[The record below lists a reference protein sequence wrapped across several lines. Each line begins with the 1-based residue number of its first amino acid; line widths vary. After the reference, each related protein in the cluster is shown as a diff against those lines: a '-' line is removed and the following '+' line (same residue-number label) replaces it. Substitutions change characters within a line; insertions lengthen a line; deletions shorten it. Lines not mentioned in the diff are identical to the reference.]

1 MRGGYNR
8 PARPE
13 EELEAEAARRRLRQ
27 LQALVA
33 AGAAEGGTRSAV
45 DGQERPSSLLPASAA
60 PAAARLPQPAS
71 SQPNLPF
78 SSTTAV
84 HPAAAASL
92 PSASLTMA
100 QQQHPFGFGFPSHPG
115 PLSRFTEAQA
125 PHDMA
130 SFLQERRL
138 ALERTQLT
146 VQVQAQAQA
155 RARLQDILGREAE
168 TRERLMLLRQQ
179 RQQQQVDNLLLAGG
193 RPGQRTSAEANALS
207 AAAAAA
213 AAAGSGPLMPPSPT
227 HTPAYGF
234 LPGSLRGGGINT
246 PWNLSNAL
254 PVASL
259 DEALAGKIL
268 RLESGRA
275 ADLALQAHDRTPFS
289 TGPFATRRP
298 TQNDSKE
305 GKRDDDDAYN
315 AFLQEQK
322 MQHPDQFE
330 TSGPGQFETSGDEES
345 DTMND
350 DAYFRAHP
358 RPSRLEDKSADVK
371 RPREPFPLKLYRI
384 LYEAEKN
391 GQSDIISFLPHGR
404 AFTVHKSKEFIRDIM
419 PKYFAAGRMN
429 TFLKQLN
436 LYFFVR
442 ITDGKDKG
450 AYRHPKFARG
460 KRHLCKKIKRKRTTN
475 LPSKEEMAATAACV
489 ASAAPGVDG
498 SDESSASSR
507 GSPIDM
513 TKLHHGETKDESI
526 SVLEKEGKLK
536 TPSSPS
542 SE

>member
-8 PARPE
+8 PTRPE

-27 LQALVA
+27 LQALA
-33 AGAAEGGTRSAV
+33 AGTAEGGAGSAV

-60 PAAARLPQPAS
+60 ASAARLPQPAS

-78 SSTTAV
+78 SSTTAL

-100 QQQHPFGFGFPSHPG
+100 QQQHPFGFGFPSHQG
-115 PLSRFTEAQA
+115 SLSRFSEAQA
-125 PHDMA
+125 PLDVT

-138 ALERTQLT
+138 ALERAQLT
-146 VQVQAQAQA
+146 LQVQAQAQA

-179 RQQQQVDNLLLAGG
+179 RQQQQVDNLLLTGG
-193 RPGQRTSAEANALS
+193 RPAQRPSAEASALS

-213 AAAGSGPLMPPSPT
+213 AGGSLLPHSPTT
-227 HTPAYGF
+227 HTPPFGF
-234 LPGSLRGGGINT
+234 LSGSIPGGGINT

-254 PVASL
+254 PSAGL

-268 RLESGRA
+268 RLESDRA
-275 ADLALQAHDRTPFS
+275 ADLALQAHDRTLFS
-289 TGPFATRRP
+289 TAPFTTRRP
-298 TQNDSKE
+298 QQYDSKE
-305 GKRDDDDAYN
+305 GKQDDDDGHN
-315 AFLQEQK
+315 DGTQEQK
-322 MQHPDQFE
+322 LQNADE
-330 TSGPGQFETSGDEES
+330 LDSSGDEGS

-384 LYEAEKN
+384 LYDAEKN

-404 AFTVHKSKEFIRDIM
+404 AFAVHKSKEFIRDIM

-475 LPSKEEMAATAACV
+475 LPTREEVAAAGV
-489 ASAAPGVDG
+489 ASAAPGGDG
-498 SDESSASSR
+498 SDESITSSR
-507 GSPIDM
+507 ASPIDM
-513 TKLHHGETKDESI
+513 PKLHGETKDESI

-536 TPSSPS
+536 TPSSPP